1 MISKYLFD
9 DLEEFKEFK
18 EDNKSTIL
26 IDIDG
31 TISKIAPT
39 PEEAVVTTSMRN
51 ELIKLRERFQMVGVI
66 SGRSV
71 KNAMAMVGVD
81 GLLYIGN
88 HGMEYQNN
96 GKISM
101 DLEAQKYVEDI
112 KNISRELK
120 NSELAQINGIIFE
133 DKGICFSIHYR
144 ECESKETVRKE
155 ILEVINNTERGDLK
169 VTEGRKIVEIKP
181 PVSRDKGVIIQKIV
195 ENYNLNRIIY
205 LGDDTTDFDAFTKLR
220 ELGKNNNI
228 QTASVLVLSSE
239 IPDYVKN
246 SSSFYVKSVDE
257 VQRFFKWL
265 TNFI

>member
-9 DLEEFKEFK
+9 NLEEFNEFK

-31 TISKIAPT
+31 TISKITPK
-39 PEEAVVTTSMRN
+39 PEEAVVTKSMRN
-51 ELIKLRERFQMVGVI
+51 ELIKLREKFPMVGVI

-71 KNAMAMVGVD
+71 KNAMAMVDVD

-88 HGMEYQNN
+88 HGMEYLKN
-96 GKISM
+96 GKISI
-101 DLEAQKYVEDI
+101 DLEAQKYLEDI
-112 KNISRELK
+112 KNISRELE
-120 NSELAQINGIIFE
+120 SSDLSQVNGIIFE

-144 ECESKETVRKE
+144 ECESQETVRKE
-155 ILEVINNTERGDLK
+155 ILEVIDNTDKGDLK

-181 PVSRDKGVIIQKIV
+181 PVSRDKGFIIQKIV
-195 ENYNLNRIIY
+195 ENYNLKRVIY
-205 LGDDTTDFDAFTKLR
+205 LGDDITDFDAFTKLR
-220 ELGKNNNI
+220 GLGKNNNI

-239 IPDYVKN
+239 IPDYLKN

-265 TNFI
+265 TN